1 MTDDLRTRLEAVER
15 AITDGATDLSTIGDA
30 ATLEERLT
38 AVEERLDTLDA
49 RVADLDATTQ
59 AVRGYLSGVDGVTDD
74 VERQAALALA
84 KAEQV
89 EEQVFEADDGLSVE
103 RLPTAADGPAAE
115 CASSD
120 VPPSNDAL
128 PSDSASGDTHPP
140 EHHTTNDSLVTRLRD
155 AL

>member
-15 AITDGATDLSTIGDA
+15 AVTDGEADLSTLDDA

-84 KAEQV
+84 KAERV

-103 RLPTAADGPAAE
+103 RLPATDESAAEGALSDGPSADRPGATE
-115 CASSD
+115 RQASASS
-120 VPPSNDAL
+120 VVS
-128 PSDSASGDTHPP
+128 
-140 EHHTTNDSLVTRLRD
+140 RLRD